1 MLGIQASSAL
11 AWMLLEL
18 GIVSVAMYVMSI
30 KSNLKMLDMLSYSGY
45 KFIGYYYT
53 FACFLGMFLHQLV
66 AISGL

>member
-30 KSNLKMLDMLSYSGY
+30 KSKLKMLDMLSYSGY
-45 KFIGYYYT
+45 KFIG
-53 FACFLGMFLHQLV
+53 
-66 AISGL
+66 